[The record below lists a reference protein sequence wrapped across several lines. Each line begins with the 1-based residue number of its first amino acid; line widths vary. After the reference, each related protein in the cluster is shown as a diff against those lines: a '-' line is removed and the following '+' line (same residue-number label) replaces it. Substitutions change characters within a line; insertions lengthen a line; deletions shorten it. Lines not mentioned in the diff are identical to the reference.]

1 MSTLRLALIQM
12 QSKEGARDENVAK
25 ACEYIDEVAGEAPD
39 LIVLPEFFNHEYVFQ
54 YRDYAHIDCAEP
66 ESGHTI
72 TAMRE
77 KAREHR
83 TAICATIFEEQGPG
97 VYFDTAFFI
106 GPDGEIIGKYR
117 KTHPAAVQ
125 SLEKIYFRGGSRFPV
140 VNVKGFKVGAVI
152 VRPLLLRDRPL
163 LRRERRGADRRAVR
177 RAELPHLGPSDDHA
191 RVGERRLPGA
201 L

>member
-12 QSKEGARDENVAK
+12 QSKQGARDENVAK
-25 ACEYIDEVAGEAPD
+25 ACGYIDDVAGEAPD

-54 YRDYAHIDCAEP
+54 YRDYAYIDCAEP
-66 ESGHTI
+66 ESGYTI
-72 TAMRE
+72 SAIRS

-83 TAICATIFEEQGPG
+83 TTICATIFEEQGPG

-125 SLEKIYFRGGSRFPV
+125 SLEKIYFRGGTRFPV
-140 VNVKGFKVGAVI
+140 VDVKGFKVGCRDLL
-152 VRPLLLRDRPL
+152 RPLLPGDRAL
-163 LRRERRGADRRAVR
+163 LRVSTA
-177 RAELPHLGPSDDHA
+177 PSSSSDPSQ
-191 RVGERRLPGA
+191 RLRFRPGTV
-201 L
+201 